1 MREPFE
7 AAAFTCPAPVWPP
20 DRICDEAGKRLV
32 DMTHRTLTNRRAKST
47 GTRGRFAGFHRASDG
62 PADLSGNFNR
72 SAVILVLSAFTD
84 LLLISGMAFADFKVQ
99 PGGDDAWMLGVH

>member
-1 MREPFE
+1 VRELFE
-7 AAAFTCPAPVWPP
+7 PADFLPGSRL
-20 DRICDEAGKRLV
+20 DTGQDLYEAGKQLH
-32 DMTHRTLTNRRAKST
+32 DLSHRTLTNRRAKST

-99 PGGDDAWMLGVH
+99 SGGDDAWMLGVH